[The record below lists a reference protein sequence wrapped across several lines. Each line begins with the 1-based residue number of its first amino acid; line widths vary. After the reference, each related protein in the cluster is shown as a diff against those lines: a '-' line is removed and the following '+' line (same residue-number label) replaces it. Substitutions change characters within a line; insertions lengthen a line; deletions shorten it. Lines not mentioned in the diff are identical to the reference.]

1 MPRVIDAVLSE
12 VGCSGTRIECVTFG
26 ESLED
31 KFPTQL
37 RISSKR

>member
-1 MPRVIDAVLSE
+1 MLHVWSE
-12 VGCSGTRIECVTFG
+12 LGNSGTRFGCVTFG
-26 ESLED
+26 ELLED

>member
-1 MPRVIDAVLSE
+1 MLHVLSE
-12 VGCSGTRIECVTFG
+12 VGNSGTRFGCVTFG
-26 ESLED
+26 ESLDD